1 MNETKTAYDFISN
14 KEMLD
19 FSIYST
25 KSKYYDD
32 PNKLVIGKMKDETWG
47 IVTEE
52 FVGLRPKTY
61 SFLENKSECKK
72 TKGVNKMVVASIS
85 HNEYKNV
92 LLNDTCIRLSMNR
105 IQGKDNRTGT
115 YEINEV
121 SLTCFDDKIY
131 IKNNGY
137 DGLPLGYQS

>member
-1 MNETKTAYDFISN
+1 M
-14 KEMLD
+14 
-19 FSIYST
+19 
-25 KSKYYDD
+25 
-32 PNKLVIGKMKDETWG
+32 
-47 IVTEE
+47 TEE

-72 TKGVNKMVVASIS
+72 TKGVNKMVVASVS

-105 IQGKDNRTGT
+105 IQGKGNRTGT
-115 YEINEV
+115 YEINEI